1 MEIKVKAL
9 DSSQEKSQSQQEQ
22 ELLDKHEEKQESQSP
37 EAQEQVEVK
46 VDEEKVENTQ
56 VEAPVEENV
65 RTLNEEDII
74 SYLKEK
80 HNKEV
85 ASVDELFDKREKE
98 PLPEDVSAYL
108 KYRKDT
114 GRGFEDYVKLNRDFE
129 EYDSDTLLREYL
141 TETEEGLDRE
151 DINDMLSDYHYD
163 EEEDDESYIK
173 KTKLAK
179 KRKIA
184 EAKKYF
190 KTQKDYFKQPL
201 ESRMEARSD
210 EDLEKLKAYEQSL
223 ARANA
228 TKTESSRLRKV
239 FEEKTNNVFNAEF
252 KGFEFTLGDTKIT
265 YSPGDAAELKK
276 AQSTPRNF
284 INKYV
289 GEDGSLSDA
298 AGYHKALAVA
308 MNPEKFAKFFY
319 EQGKSQ
325 ATEDVMRKTKNINM
339 SERKTPEV
347 ANKGGMQIRA
357 MSSNSGKGLK
367 IKSLRKK

>member
-9 DSSQEKSQSQQEQ
+9 DGSQEKSQSEKEQ
-22 ELLDKHEEKQESQSP
+22 ELLTKHEE
-37 EAQEQVEVK
+37 QVEAKESTTQQEEV
-46 VDEEKVENTQ
+46 VEKVETPI
-56 VEAPVEENV
+56 EETPVAEEPSS
-65 RTLNEEDII
+65 LSEEEVI
-74 SYLKEK
+74 SYLKNK

-85 ASVDELFDKREKE
+85 TSVDELFQKREE
-98 PLPEDVSAYL
+98 DPLPEDVAAYL

-129 EYDSDTLLREYL
+129 DYDSDTLLREYF
-141 TETEEGLDRE
+141 TETEDGLDKD
-151 DINDMLSDYHYD
+151 DISDMLADYHYD
-163 EEEDDESYIK
+163 AEEDEESFIK

-190 KTQKDYFKQPL
+190 KQQKEYFKQPL
-201 ESRMEARSD
+201 ESSTAAIPD
-210 EDLEKLKAYEQSL
+210 EDLKKLQAYKESL
-223 ARANA
+223 ANANDA
-228 TKTESSRLRKV
+228 KTESARRRKV
-239 FEEKTNNVFNAEF
+239 FEQKTDNVFSADF
-252 KGFEFTLGDTKIT
+252 KGFEFTVGDKKIT
-265 YSPGDAAELKK
+265 YSPGEAAELKK
-276 AQSTPRNF
+276 AQSNPRNF
-284 INKYV
+284 IDKYI
-289 GEDGSLSDA
+289 GEDGAISDA
-298 AGYHKALAVA
+298 SGYHKALALA

-347 ANKGGMQIRA
+347 ATKGGMQIRA
-357 MSSNSGKGLK
+357 MSNTSSKGLK